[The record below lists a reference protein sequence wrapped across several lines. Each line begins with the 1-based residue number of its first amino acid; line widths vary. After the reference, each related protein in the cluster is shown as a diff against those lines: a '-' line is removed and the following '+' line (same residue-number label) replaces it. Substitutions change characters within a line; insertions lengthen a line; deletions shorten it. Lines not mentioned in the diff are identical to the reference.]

1 MTHRGPLTDAHDRLA
16 AELAE
21 LAELADD
28 YLIEEEL
35 GRGASATVFLAQ
47 DLRHGRRAGGGR
59 APTPTPRAPCW
70 RARCRRL
77 LVIRPSW
84 PATVWHSR

>member
-1 MTHRGPLTDAHDRLA
+1 MTHRGPLADAHDRLA
-16 AELAE
+16 AE

-47 DLRHGRRAGGGR
+47 DLRHGRRAGGD
-59 APTPTPRAPCW
+59 
-70 RARCRRL
+70 ARPRRL
-77 LVIRPSW
+77 RAH
-84 PATVWHSR
+84 PAGGRGVGGS

>member
-47 DLRHGRRAGGGR
+47 DLRHGRRAGG
-59 APTPTPRAPCW
+59 
-70 RARCRRL
+70 
-77 LVIRPSW
+77 S
-84 PATVWHSR
+84 

>member
-16 AELAE
+16 
-21 LAELADD
+21 AELADD

-47 DLRHGRRAGGGR
+47 DLRHGRRAGGD
-59 APTPTPRAPCW
+59 
-70 RARCRRL
+70 ARPRRL
-77 LVIRPSW
+77 RAH
-84 PATVWHSR
+84 PAGGRGVGGS

>member
-47 DLRHGRRAGGGR
+47 DLRHGRRAGGD
-59 APTPTPRAPCW
+59 
-70 RARCRRL
+70 ARPRRL
-77 LVIRPSW
+77 RAH
-84 PATVWHSR
+84 PAGGRGVGGS